1 MTVHRELKT
10 LSVEDETALR
20 DFLSPHEASSMFLLA
35 NAHAAGLVD
44 RGQPL
49 QGTYVAA
56 IEEGEW
62 IGVAAHFWNGMLV
75 LQAPRPQTL
84 EPVARA
90 ALLRSGR
97 TLSGL
102 AGPRAQV
109 DAALSALDLEGR
121 RASLDSREKLYDLAL
136 DDLRVPDALAS
147 GRLLCR
153 RPRPGELDLLAEWRA
168 EFSIES
174 LGVTDGDD
182 LRAVSRAE
190 LARQNAD
197 GVVWIAVDGDRPVSH
212 TAFNA
217 RIPGVVQVGGVWT
230 PPALRGRGYAKC
242 AVAGSLLDARRN
254 GAKRAVLFTAEENAP
269 ARAAYEAL
277 GFRVIGDYGL
287 VIFSP

>member
-1 MTVHRELKT
+1 MTVELKT
-10 LSVEDETALR
+10 LSIGDEARLR

-35 NAHAAGLVD
+35 NSHAAGLVD
-44 RGQPL
+44 RGQVL

-56 IEEGEW
+56 VDAGKW

-75 LQAPRPQTL
+75 LQAPDSLTL
-84 EPVARA
+84 APVARA

-97 TLSGL
+97 VLRGL

-109 DAALSALDLEGR
+109 DGALLAFGWEGR
-121 RASLDSREKLYDLAL
+121 PTSLDSREKLYELAL
-136 DDLRVPDALAS
+136 EDLRVPDALAS

-153 RPRPGELDLLAEWRA
+153 RPRAGELELLVAWRA

-174 LGVTDGDD
+174 LGLADGDD

-190 LARQNAD
+190 LARQNAEAA
-197 GVVWIAVDGDRPVSH
+197 VWIILDGDRPVSH

-217 RIPGVVQVGGVWT
+217 RLPGVVQVGGVWT
-230 PPALRGRGYAKC
+230 PPALRGRGYARC
-242 AVAGSLLDARRN
+242 AVAGSLLEARRD

-287 VIFSP
+287 VIFSS

>member
-1 MTVHRELKT
+1 MTVEIKP
-10 LSVEDETALR
+10 LSIGDEARLR

-35 NAHAAGLVD
+35 NSHAAGLVD
-44 RGQPL
+44 RGQAL

-56 IEEGEW
+56 VDAGRW

-75 LQAPRPQTL
+75 LQAPDSATL

-90 ALLRSGR
+90 ALFRSGR
-97 TLSGL
+97 VLRGL

-109 DAALSALDLEGR
+109 DGALLALGFEGR
-121 RASLDSREKLYDLAL
+121 PTSLDSREKLYELAL
-136 DDLRVPDALAS
+136 EDLRIPEALES

-153 RPRPGELDLLAEWRA
+153 RPRAGELELLAAWRA

-174 LGVTDGDD
+174 LGLADGDD

-190 LARQNAD
+190 LARQNAN
-197 GVVWIAVDGDRPVSH
+197 GSVWILVDGERPVSH

-217 RIPGVVQVGGVWT
+217 RLPGVVQVGGVWT
-230 PPALRGRGYAKC
+230 PPGLRGRGYARC
-242 AVAGSLLDARRN
+242 AVAGSLLEARRD
-254 GAKRAVLFTAEENAP
+254 GAMRAVLFTAEENAP

-287 VIFSP
+287 VIFSG

>member
-1 MTVHRELKT
+1 VTVRPELKT
-10 LSVEDETALR
+10 LSVGDEAALR
-20 DFLSPHEASSMFLLA
+20 DFLSPYEASSMFLLA

-44 RGQPL
+44 RGEAL

-56 IEEGEW
+56 VESEKW

-75 LQAPRPQTL
+75 LQTPEPQSL

-97 TLSGL
+97 TLRGL

-109 DAALSALDLEGR
+109 DAALSALGLDGR
-121 RASLDSREKLYDLAL
+121 RKSLDSREKLYELAL
-136 DDLRVPDALAS
+136 EDLVVPVALAS
-147 GRLLCR
+147 GRLHCR
-153 RPRPGELDLLAEWRA
+153 RPRAAELDLLAGWRA

-174 LGVTDGDD
+174 LGLIDGED

-190 LARQNAD
+190 LDRQNTD
-197 GVVWIAVDGDRPVSH
+197 GAVWIAVDGDRLVSH

-217 RIPGVVQVGGVWT
+217 RLPGVVQVGGVWT
-230 PPALRGRGYAKC
+230 PPELRGRGYARC
-242 AVAGSLLDARRN
+242 AVAGSLLEARRE

-277 GFRVIGDYGL
+277 GFGVIGDYGL
-287 VIFSP
+287 VIFST

>member
-1 MTVHRELKT
+1 MSDLRLKT
-10 LSVEDETALR
+10 LSLGDEAALR
-20 DFLSPHEASSMFLLA
+20 DFLAPHEASSLFLLS

-49 QGTYVAA
+49 EGTYVAA
-56 IEEGEW
+56 IEEGRW
-62 IGVAAHFWNGMLV
+62 VGVAAHFWNGMLA
-75 LQAPRPQTL
+75 LQAPDPRAL
-84 EPVARA
+84 EAVARA
-90 ALLRSGR
+90 ALHRSGR
-97 TLSGL
+97 TLRGF
-102 AGPRAQV
+102 AGPRSQV
-109 DAALSALDLEGR
+109 DEALSALGFQGR
-121 RASLDSREKLYDLAL
+121 RTSLDSREKLYDLAL
-136 DDLRVPDALAS
+136 DRLRVPDALSS
-147 GRLLCR
+147 GRVLCR
-153 RPRPGELDLLAEWRA
+153 RPRAAELELLAAWRT

-182 LRAVSRAE
+182 LRAVSHAE

-197 GVVWIAVDGDRPVSH
+197 GAVWIAVDGDRPVSH

-242 AVAGSLLDARRN
+242 AVAGSLLDARR
-254 GAKRAVLFTAEENAP
+254 GGVERAVLFTAEENAP

-287 VIFSP
+287 VIFSV

>member
-1 MTVHRELKT
+1 VTVELKT
-10 LSVEDETALR
+10 LSIGDEARLR

-35 NAHAAGLVD
+35 NSHAAGLVD
-44 RGQPL
+44 RGQAL

-56 IEEGEW
+56 VDAGRW

-75 LQAPRPQTL
+75 LQAPNSLTL

-97 TLSGL
+97 ELRGL

-109 DAALSALDLEGR
+109 DGALEALGFEGR
-121 RASLDSREKLYDLAL
+121 PTSLDSREKLYELAL
-136 DDLRVPDALAS
+136 EDLRVPDALAS

-153 RPRPGELDLLAEWRA
+153 RPRAGELELLAAWRA

-174 LGVTDGDD
+174 LGLADGDD

-197 GVVWIAVDGDRPVSH
+197 GAVWILADGDRPVSH

-217 RIPGVVQVGGVWT
+217 RLPGVVQVGGVWT
-230 PPALRGRGYAKC
+230 PPGLRGRGYARC
-242 AVAGSLLDARRN
+242 AVAGSLLEARRG

-287 VIFSP
+287 VIFSS